1 MPSLLKRYSKEVKN
15 LYLKYGRDVVSPF
28 LTIRKSLYSFFIKLF
43 IRFLK
48 IKMIQYNKYII
59 KSHVMYSVART
70 AAEEASWPVITLYKA
85 HSC

>member
-1 MPSLLKRYSKEVKN
+1 MRELGW
-15 LYLKYGRDVVSPF
+15 GRRGERF
-28 LTIRKSLYSFFIKLF
+28 FFIKLF

-59 KSHVMYSVART
+59 KSHVLYSVART